1 MEKTKLEQEK
11 KKFVLAQE
19 QITQLVSTLY
29 HIQTGKYIISYTNW

>member
-11 KKFVLAQE
+11 KKFLLAQE

-29 HIQTGKYIISYTNW
+29 HIHVYYFVNM